1 MRREGDVVLVY
12 YQEKPSFFARI
23 EAIQPDVKKN
33 WYQVTLLV
41 LTIPPHAVTWILREE
56 YINGTAFT
64 MGGNPMKLEEVK
76 SVLPTSE
83 QKSELE
89 SEEKKVSGK
98 PGTVLP
104 FKKP

>member
-1 MRREGDVVLVY
+1 
-12 YQEKPSFFARI
+12 
-23 EAIQPDVKKN
+23 
-33 WYQVTLLV
+33 
-41 LTIPPHAVTWILREE
+41 
-56 YINGTAFT
+56 

-89 SEEKKVSGK
+89 LEEKKVSGK